1 MGLGGWEEKV
11 GYVSRSSRPAGSGL
25 RYPKSPILFG
35 LLGLPG
41 LYTHESV
48 TYPRRP
54 SGWRYALG
62 PRRAIQK
69 HSPLAGDPGMQST
82 GKIFWA
88 SFLTLIAA
96 GMGFAVRSDVLA
108 EWGSL
113 FGFTQTELGEIT
125 GFGLAGMAV
134 TIIIF
139 SLFADRIGYKWILVG
154 AFLLHV
160 GSAVLTL
167 AATPVFES
175 SGKDATYTLLM
186 TAMTMFA
193 LANGMCEAAI
203 NPLVA
208 TLYPKQKTHY
218 LNILH
223 AGWPGGLIL
232 GGLLA
237 WCFVGDKSVV
247 TKLRWEIPMSFF
259 LIPTLWYGF
268 IVLKEKFP
276 HSEARA
282 AGIKFGEMVAEF
294 AAPVLLFLLVLHAMV
309 GYVELGTDSWI
320 ANIMSGFIRNGVLLL
335 VYTAGLMFVLRFFAG
350 PIVER
355 INPLGLLFV
364 SAVLGCAG
372 LYMMGS
378 MLSTGA
384 GVAMILVA
392 ATIYGV
398 GKTFLWP
405 TMLGVVGERFP
416 KGGALAMGAMG
427 GIGMLSA
434 GMLGGPGIGYT
445 QDVVTARR
453 LQELS
458 PAAYNQVASEQ
469 ENRFLFFP
477 PVHGLDGAKVAKLPA
492 DSPVYTEVRDAENY
506 GKAEA
511 LKITA
516 LVPATMAVGY
526 LLLLIYFRAIGGY
539 KLVEIGPGGVERET
553 SHEPSAAEAI
563 YQDSRA
569 EQA

>member
-1 MGLGGWEEKV
+1 
-11 GYVSRSSRPAGSGL
+11 
-25 RYPKSPILFG
+25 
-35 LLGLPG
+35 
-41 LYTHESV
+41 
-48 TYPRRP
+48 
-54 SGWRYALG
+54 
-62 PRRAIQK
+62 
-69 HSPLAGDPGMQST
+69 MQST

-96 GMGFAVRSDVLA
+96 GMGFAVRSDVLG
-108 EWGSL
+108 EWSSA
-113 FGFTQTELGEIT
+113 FGFTQTELGQIT
-125 GFGLAGMAV
+125 GGGLTGMAF
-134 TIIIF
+134 TIIGF
-139 SLFADRIGYKWILVG
+139 SLFADKIGYKWILVG

-160 GSAVLTL
+160 SSAALTL
-167 AATPVFES
+167 AATPVFDNY
-175 SGKDATYTLLM
+175 GKDATYSCLFWG
-186 TAMTMFA
+186 MFMFS

-237 WCFVGDKSVV
+237 YCFVGDKCVV
-247 TKLRWEIPMSFF
+247 TKLRWEIPMLFF
-259 LIPTLWYGF
+259 LIPTLWYGV

-276 HSEARA
+276 TSEARA
-282 AGIKFGEMVAEF
+282 AGVKFSEMLAEF

-320 ANIMSGFIRNGVLLL
+320 ANIMSGFIKNGVLLL

-364 SAVLGCAG
+364 SSILGCIG
-372 LYMMGS
+372 LFMMGS
-378 MLSTGA
+378 MLATSA
-384 GVAMILVA
+384 GVGMILVA

-434 GMLGGPGIGYT
+434 GVLGGPGIGYT
-445 QDVVTARR
+445 QDVNTARK

-458 PAAYNQVASEQ
+458 PAAYEQVASKQ

-477 PVHGLDGAKVAKLPA
+477 PVRGLDGATVAQL
-492 DSPVYTEVRDAENY
+492 DSGSPVYTEVREAENY
-506 GKAEA
+506 GKSQA

-516 LVPATMAVGY
+516 AIPAAMAVGY
-526 LLLLIYFRAIGGY
+526 LILLIYFRSIGGY
-539 KLVEIGPGGVERET
+539 KLVEIGPGGKERET
-553 SHEPSAAEAI
+553 SHKPTAAEAI

-569 EQA
+569 DQA

>member
-1 MGLGGWEEKV
+1 
-11 GYVSRSSRPAGSGL
+11 
-25 RYPKSPILFG
+25 
-35 LLGLPG
+35 
-41 LYTHESV
+41 
-48 TYPRRP
+48 
-54 SGWRYALG
+54 
-62 PRRAIQK
+62 
-69 HSPLAGDPGMQST
+69 MQSN

-96 GMGFAVRSDVLA
+96 GMGFAVRGDVLS
-108 EWGSL
+108 EWGAQ
-113 FGFTQTELGEIT
+113 FGFTQTRLGEIT
-125 GFGLAGMAV
+125 GGGLTGMAITIV
-134 TIIIF
+134 TF
-139 SLFADRIGYKWILVG
+139 SLFVDRIGYKLLLIG

-160 GSAVLTL
+160 GSAAVTL
-167 AATPVFES
+167 AATPVFEAY
-175 SGKDATYTLLM
+175 GQDATYKCLFWG
-186 TAMTMFA
+186 MFMFS

-237 WCFVGDKSVV
+237 FCFVGEKCVV
-247 TKLRWEIPMSFF
+247 TRLRWEIPMMFF
-259 LIPTLWYGF
+259 LIPTLWYG
-268 IVLKEKFP
+268 IITIKEKFP
-276 HSEARA
+276 ISEARA
-282 AGIKFGEMVAEF
+282 AGVKFGEMLAEF
-294 AAPVLLFLLVLHAMV
+294 AAPVLLFLLVLHALV

-320 ANIMSGFIRNGVLLL
+320 TNIMGGYIRNSVLLL

-364 SAVLGCAG
+364 SAVLGCIG
-372 LYMMGS
+372 LYMMGTMVGS
-378 MLSTGA
+378 ATI
-384 GVAMILVA
+384 AMILIP

-434 GMLGGPGIGYT
+434 GTLGGPGIGYT
-445 QDVVTARR
+445 QDYYISS
-453 LQELS
+453 ELERTN
-458 PAAYNQVASEQ
+458 PAAYREFAAESES
-469 ENRFLFFP
+469 RFLFFP
-477 PVHGLDGAKVAKLPA
+477 PVRGLDGAKVSAL
-492 DSPVYTEVRDAENY
+492 TEANPMYESVQAATTF
-506 GKAEA
+506 GKQQA
-511 LKITA
+511 LKVTA
-516 LVPATMAVGY
+516 GIPAAMAVGY

-553 SHEPSAAEAI
+553 SHKPTAAEAV

-569 EQA
+569 DQA

>member
-1 MGLGGWEEKV
+1 
-11 GYVSRSSRPAGSGL
+11 
-25 RYPKSPILFG
+25 
-35 LLGLPG
+35 
-41 LYTHESV
+41 
-48 TYPRRP
+48 
-54 SGWRYALG
+54 
-62 PRRAIQK
+62 
-69 HSPLAGDPGMQST
+69 MQST

-108 EWGSL
+108 EWSAA
-113 FGFTQTELGEIT
+113 FGFTQTELGQIT
-125 GFGLAGMAV
+125 GGGLTGMAF
-134 TIIIF
+134 TIIGF
-139 SLFADRIGYKWILVG
+139 SLFADRIGYKAILIG

-160 GSAVLTL
+160 GSAALTL

-175 SGKDATYTLLM
+175 SGKDATYQCLYWG
-186 TAMTMFA
+186 MFMFS

-208 TLYPKQKTHY
+208 TLYPKKKTHY

-237 WCFVGDKSVV
+237 YCFVGDKGVI
-247 TKLRWEIPMSFF
+247 TKLRWEIPMLFF

-268 IVLKEKFP
+268 IVLREKFP
-276 HSEARA
+276 ISEARA
-282 AGIKFGEMVAEF
+282 AGIKFSEMLAEF
-294 AAPVLLFLLVLHAMV
+294 AAPVLIFLLILHAMV

-320 ANIMSGFIRNGVLLL
+320 ANIMSGFITNGVLLL

-355 INPLGLLFV
+355 INPLGLLFA
-364 SAVLGCAG
+364 SAVLGAIG
-372 LYMMGS
+372 LFMMGS
-378 MLSTGA
+378 VLASSTS
-384 GVAMILVA
+384 VALILLA
-392 ATIYGV
+392 ATVYGV

-434 GMLGGPGIGYT
+434 GVLGGPGIGYT
-445 QDVVTARR
+445 QDVNTVRK
-453 LQELS
+453 LEELS
-458 PAAYNQVASEQ
+458 PAAYKQVASEQ

-477 PVHGLDGAKVAKLPA
+477 PVRGLDGATVAKLEPG
-492 DSPVYTEVRDAENY
+492 SPVYQEVRTAETH
-506 GKAEA
+506 GKSMA

-516 LVPATMAVGY
+516 AIPATMAVGY

-553 SHEPSAAEAI
+553 SHKPSAAEAI

-569 EQA
+569 DQA